1 MKTAL
6 SCVTLCSL
14 ILLSGCLGGVS
25 ATPQFFTLQNES
37 NISVVSN
44 QKISVGVLPVKVPD
58 YLDKPQIVL
67 NNGTNQ
73 MTISETNR
81 WIEPLSSVAQQTLI
95 NDIQKMLPNAF
106 VKTKG
111 YDDDN
116 YNRIVRV
123 EIDKMSGTLGKEA
136 RLSVWWSILNHNGK
150 EIYRTRFADTEQ
162 IHNSYESYTQ
172 GQSILWAKLSN
183 QIAQHLTSY
192 K

>member
-14 ILLSGCLGGVS
+14 ILLNGCLGGVS

-73 MTISETNR
+73 M
-81 WIEPLSSVAQQTLI
+81 
-95 NDIQKMLPNAF
+95 
-106 VKTKG
+106 
-111 YDDDN
+111 
-116 YNRIVRV
+116 
-123 EIDKMSGTLGKEA
+123 
-136 RLSVWWSILNHNGK
+136 
-150 EIYRTRFADTEQ
+150 
-162 IHNSYESYTQ
+162 
-172 GQSILWAKLSN
+172 
-183 QIAQHLTSY
+183 
-192 K
+192 